1 MDELLRIAP
10 GLALAIVVGYFLGA
24 LPLADRVSA
33 RLGIDIFSVGTG
45 LAGAS
50 NVRRSVGRWPALFVL
65 VGDLAKGA
73 TSVVTAEALGVEGP
87 WVILPVAGAVV
98 GHWKSIFS
106 RFRGG
111 DGLLTL
117 GGSAI
122 AMFPVFGIV
131 ALAVAVLVALGG
143 QRMPYSS
150 LLSVAFGYAS
160 LVGLSLYHDEQTTL
174 ALGFG
179 GVSALVLA
187 YALNGHRRRRHT
199 QEWEIEPES
208 GREAGQARP

>member
-1 MDELLRIAP
+1 MMDELLRIAP

-87 WVILPVAGAVV
+87 WVIV
-98 GHWKSIFS
+98 
-106 RFRGG
+106 
-111 DGLLTL
+111 T
-117 GGSAI
+117 
-122 AMFPVFGIV
+122 
-131 ALAVAVLVALGG
+131 
-143 QRMPYSS
+143 
-150 LLSVAFGYAS
+150 
-160 LVGLSLYHDEQTTL
+160 
-174 ALGFG
+174 
-179 GVSALVLA
+179 
-187 YALNGHRRRRHT
+187 
-199 QEWEIEPES
+199 
-208 GREAGQARP
+208 